1 MFFLCL
7 TRYDRIKVKVYCILG
22 GNGYEKDDCRTVC
35 GADPHDGCTG
45 TRLWLRRR
53 CVRAAA
59 ASEHG
64 LLLWRQCRLLL
75 RRRLR
80 TDITRYVRKS
90 ETRRLRLW
98 TLILNERKTVLLGKS
113 MLSQQ
118 NRLFLMAMYTHKTA
132 NHDNNSISHTLC
144 TLIAK

>member
-1 MFFLCL
+1 MTVIILAKFSAYVNYIFLAIDK
-7 TRYDRIKVKVYCILG
+7 YDRIEVRIHYILG

-35 GADPHDGCTG
+35 GAHPRHRRTG

-53 CVRAAA
+53 GMRTAA

-80 TDITRYVRKS
+80 TDITRCMRKS
-90 ETRRLRLW
+90 ETRRLWLW
-98 TLILNERKTVLLGKS
+98 TLILSERAGLLGGYH
-113 MLSQQ
+113 LSS
-118 NRLFLMAMYTHKTA
+118 RPVLYCGRI
-132 NHDNNSISHTLC
+132 SISNDES
-144 TLIAK
+144 